1 MRPAR
6 HLVIFAKAPRLG
18 QVKRRLAAEIGD
30 VEALRFYRAS
40 LGGLIRRLANDRH
53 WTVRLAVTP
62 DRAAATEFPFA
73 HGLTVVAQGEGDL
86 GARMDRA
93 IAGCP
98 PGPAILIGTDI
109 PAVSAGHIARAF
121 ELLRGAEV
129 VFGPAADGGYWLV
142 GASAAGRRKLVFGPA
157 RWSTRHALADSR
169 AGLPAGTRVALA
181 DTLEDIDTAAAYA
194 RWRAAAGPGRTGQ
207 S

>member
-1 MRPAR
+1 MR

-40 LGGLIRRLANDRH
+40 LGALIRRLARERR
-53 WTVRLAVTP
+53 WKVRLAVTP
-62 DRAAATEFPFA
+62 DRAAGNDFPHA
-73 HGLTVVAQGEGDL
+73 DGLTVVAQGEGDL
-86 GARMDRA
+86 GVRMGRA

-109 PAVSAGHIARAF
+109 PAVSATHIVQGF
-121 ELLRGAEV
+121 ELLRAADV

-157 RWSTRHALADSR
+157 RWSTPHALADSR
-169 AGLPAGTRVALA
+169 AGLPAGTSVALA
-181 DTLEDIDTAAAYA
+181 DTLEDVDNAAAYA
-194 RWRAAAGPGRTGQ
+194 RWRARMTIG
-207 S
+207 